1 MAHPPLFPDFKP
13 LELSDRGIIAPRL
26 WAYQPATSE
35 LTFTN
40 LFIWR
45 GHYHLSWCL
54 ADDCLV
60 FLSDSPADPWFF
72 PPIGP
77 PPRADLCRRL
87 LTWLMEARHSP
98 DPRLERVDHRL
109 WEEVAATGG
118 LRAEADRA
126 HFDYVYR
133 TEDLTHLAGRLYQQK
148 RNHLNSFQRSHR
160 NTYEALTP
168 GHVDACL
175 ALARKWC
182 EIRRCEEDLNLMEEW
197 EAVKETLAHFQE
209 LGLTGGAMFVEGR
222 LEAFTVGEKLNADT
236 AVIHLEKANPEIR
249 GLYAAINQAFLEQ
262 AWQDTP
268 WVNREQDLGEPGL
281 RKAKLSYHPHHLE
294 EKFTLRLTP
303 QPR

>member
-1 MAHPPLFPDFKP
+1 MTYPPLFPSFKS
-13 LELSDRGIIAPRL
+13 LEIDDREFIQSRL
-26 WAYQPATSE
+26 WAYQPTTSE

-45 GHYHLSWCL
+45 GHYRLSWCL

-60 FLSDSPADPWFF
+60 FLSDSPSGPWFF
-72 PPIGP
+72 PPVGP
-77 PPRADLCRRL
+77 PPRVDLCRRL
-87 LTWLMEARHSP
+87 LAWLKETRGSS
-98 DPRLERVDHRL
+98 DPRLERADGRL
-109 WEEVAATGG
+109 REEVTTAGGFIEEAA
-118 LRAEADRA
+118 RD
-126 HFDYVYR
+126 HFDYVYQ
-133 TEDLTHLAGRLYQQK
+133 TADLIQLAGRDYQPK

-160 NTYEALTP
+160 HTYEPLTP
-168 GHVDACL
+168 GHLAACL
-175 ALARKWC
+175 DLAQKWC

-197 EAVKETLAHFQE
+197 EAVKEALMHFQD
-209 LGLTGGAMFVEGR
+209 LGLTGGAVFVEGR

-249 GLYAAINQAFLEQ
+249 GLYAAINQSFLEH

-294 EKFTLRLTP
+294 EKFTLRFG
-303 QPR
+303 